1 MYIIPLKKAQP
12 WFKENMNR
20 FRESKT
26 TTNVDGKYK
35 HTTVGRLV
43 PIEVIMKEVEGIK
56 LVKEVSK
63 KISS

>member
-1 MYIIPLKKAQP
+1 MPLKKAVP
-12 WFKENMNR
+12 WFKDNLDR

-26 TTNVDGKYK
+26 TTNVNGKYK

-43 PIEVIMKEVEGIK
+43 PIEIMMKEVEGIK

-63 KISS
+63 KVSS